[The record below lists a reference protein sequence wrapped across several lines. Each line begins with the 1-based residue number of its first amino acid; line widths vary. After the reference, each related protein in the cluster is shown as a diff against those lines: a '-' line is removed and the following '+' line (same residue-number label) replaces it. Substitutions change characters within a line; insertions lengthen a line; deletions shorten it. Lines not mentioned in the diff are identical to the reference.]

1 MNSSRKRVILLVS
14 SDLSSDNRVRKMATT
29 LLLNNFEVLVV
40 GRELRCSLPLMQT
53 DYEQKRLHFVFNKG
67 ALFYAEMNIRFCLFL
82 LFHRFDIA
90 TANDLDTLLGTWIA
104 VRIKRKGI
112 VYDSH
117 EYFTEVPELQHRPR
131 IKNMWLHIEK
141 RIFPKI
147 NRCITVCESIAK
159 IYEQLY
165 NVPVAV
171 VRNLPMSRDFKPI
184 VTKVEMQDFATE
196 KIILYQGVVNLG
208 RGLELMIEAMQYVD
222 NAKLMIVGSGDIIES
237 IKLLADSLRV
247 SQKVLFVGKISSN
260 ELPNYTQLATIG
272 ISLEEDM
279 GLNYRYAL
287 PNKLFDYIQAE
298 KPVLVSDL
306 PEMKKIVQQYKCGE
320 IVIERTPKSLAMQ
333 INEML
338 HNDLQLKLYSDGCK
352 IAAKELCW
360 EREEQTILKIYEGN

>member
-40 GRELRCSLPLMQT
+40 GRELRSSLPLMQT

-141 RIFPKI
+141 CIFPKI
-147 NRCITVCESIAK
+147 NRCITVCESIAT

-196 KIILYQGVVNLG
+196 KIILYQGAVNLG